1 MRGRCARFMRMR
13 VTEPRGGCT
22 MAERSGVSG
31 RGAFRQQ
38 AINIANLLLE
48 AADRLDNVSSSDSRT
63 SSLTVS
69 VNRETASNSVR
80 VIVSPVVKERLIVGI
95 LLPS

>member
-38 AINIANLLLE
+38 AINTANLLLE

-63 SSLTVS
+63 SSLTS
-69 VNRETASNSVR
+69 LST
-80 VIVSPVVKERLIVGI
+80 VKPPRTQSE
-95 LLPS
+95 SSCHQW